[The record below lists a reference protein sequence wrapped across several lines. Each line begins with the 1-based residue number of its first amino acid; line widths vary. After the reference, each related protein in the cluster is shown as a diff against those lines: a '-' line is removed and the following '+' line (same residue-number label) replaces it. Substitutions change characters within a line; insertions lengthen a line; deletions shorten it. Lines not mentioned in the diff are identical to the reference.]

1 MQNIVMQAVKTIN
14 DLLLLWQSY
23 FFSCFDQN
31 IINIKYQMNS
41 MSYTVLESY
50 VYDNVYKV
58 FLYNH
63 QFFTYVFT
71 HVQWFVEPWF
81 SCKVNLLILKF
92 KYNYQALR
100 LTLSRTMIE
109 T

>member
-1 MQNIVMQAVKTIN
+1 MQAVKTIN

-71 HVQWFVEPWF
+71 HVQ
-81 SCKVNLLILKF
+81 
-92 KYNYQALR
+92 
-100 LTLSRTMIE
+100 
-109 T
+109 